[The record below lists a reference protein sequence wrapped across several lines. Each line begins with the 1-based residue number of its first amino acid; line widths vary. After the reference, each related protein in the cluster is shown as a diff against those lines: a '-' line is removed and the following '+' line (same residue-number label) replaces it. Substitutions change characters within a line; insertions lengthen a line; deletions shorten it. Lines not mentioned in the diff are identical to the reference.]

1 MAGDV
6 QEKPVEREVRSRGEV
21 LIAIMNNPLD
31 FVVARDQHW
40 YRIPVHSV
48 ENWLKARWPP
58 EWLAFYQTKVFGSE
72 AHAVNYYCPVLEI
85 RRVFRWQLFPG
96 GPRDDRANRL
106 YYQLILGPLQRLPQS
121 IFSRRLR
128 RIVFIPTIWSKFVR
142 AVEINDLYD
151 GSPLEDRLWAEL
163 RRLEIWA
170 ERQYFVNTRKR
181 RYVLDFAVFCD
192 HGKVDLETDGDTW
205 HANPD
210 RIPLD
215 NQRNNDLAG
224 LGWTVL
230 RFNGHQIREGTP
242 EYCVPAIVESINRL
256 GGLSRQ
262 GMIPRTFDPRPGLGP
277 RQLTFFESGHTGQAG
292 RGRPQEQSQK
302 HQEEKTGMEK
312 MIAYCG
318 LTCTECPAFL
328 ATQQDDDSQRA
339 QVAEMWSKEF
349 GAQYRPEDINC
360 NGCLSE
366 DGRHIGYW
374 DTCEIRA
381 CAQGKGVE
389 TCAHCDDYACE
400 KLDALFATGHEARA
414 TLDEI
419 RAGL

>member
-1 MAGDV
+1 
-6 QEKPVEREVRSRGEV
+6 
-21 LIAIMNNPLD
+21 
-31 FVVARDQHW
+31 
-40 YRIPVHSV
+40 
-48 ENWLKARWPP
+48 
-58 EWLAFYQTKVFGSE
+58 QTKVFGSE

-96 GPRDDRANRL
+96 GPRDHRADRL
-106 YYQLILGPLQRLPQS
+106 YHQLILGPLQRLPQP

-128 RIVFIPTIWSKFVR
+128 RVVFIPTTWSKFVR

-170 ERQYFVNTRKR
+170 ERQFFVEAKDRL
-181 RYVLDFAVFCD
+181 YALDFAVFCD
-192 HGKVDLETDGDTW
+192 RGKIDVETDGDSW
-205 HANPD
+205 HADAD

-230 RFNGHQIREGTP
+230 RFNGRQIREGTP
-242 EYCVPAIVESINRL
+242 EYCVPTIVESINRL
-256 GGLSRQ
+256 GGLSTQ

-277 RQLTFFESGHTGQAG
+277 RQLTFFESGQAG

-302 HQEEKTGMEK
+302 HPEEHTTMEK

-318 LTCTECPAFL
+318 LTCTRCPAFL

-339 QVAEMWSKEF
+339 QVAEMW
-349 GAQYRPEDINC
+349 
-360 NGCLSE
+360 
-366 DGRHIGYW
+366 
-374 DTCEIRA
+374 
-381 CAQGKGVE
+381 
-389 TCAHCDDYACE
+389 
-400 KLDALFATGHEARA
+400 
-414 TLDEI
+414 
-419 RAGL
+419 